1 MSIQATVNRM
11 ARQCFDVIQRTG
23 FYADTGYYVTDDAT
37 PIAAR
42 GNVQPSTPDD
52 LKRLPEG
59 SRVDGAI
66 TIWGAFRVSD
76 GCRLELSNGG
86 APNSSPDRIIWN
98 GIVYEVAAV
107 EHWARHRRYICSRA
121 QQ

>member
-1 MSIQATVNRM
+1 MTIGATVKRM
-11 ARQCFDVIQRTG
+11 ARQQFEVLQRTG
-23 FYADTGYYVTDDAT
+23 FYDHGRYVQESGD
-37 PIAAR
+37 PILAR

-66 TIWGAFRVSD
+66 TIWGAFRVDD
-76 GCRLELSNGG
+76 GCELELENGG
-86 APNSSPDRIIWN
+86 APNAVADRLLYQ
-98 GIVYEVAAV
+98 GTMYEVAAI

-121 QQ
+121 EQ